1 MRIDDVNQVDNT
13 YKLYK
18 TADELVDEFNI
29 ENKENDSELNQIFTE
44 YNKLECENI
53 VRKRRV
59 KNMFSKLSKELD
71 KINKYPAIIDSETC
85 SYMNCLYY
93 YIFLSLIYF
102 ALLIY
107 SRNYMTIAIIPI
119 GIYIGYKVGIISD
132 DQI

>member
-18 TADELVDEFNI
+18 TADELVDEFNR
-29 ENKENDSELNQIFTE
+29 ENEDNNSELNQIFTE

-59 KNMFSKLSKELD
+59 KSMFSKLSKELD
-71 KINKYPAIIDSETC
+71 KINKYPAITYSETY
-85 SYMNCLYY
+85 SYMDSLYY

-107 SRNYMTIAIIPI
+107 SRNYMTLAIIPI

-132 DQI
+132 D

>member
-18 TADELVDEFNI
+18 TADELVEEFNR
-29 ENKENDSELNQIFTE
+29 ENEGNDSELNKIFNE

-59 KNMFSKLSKELD
+59 KSMFSKLSKELD
-71 KINKYPAIIDSETC
+71 KINKYPAITDSETC
-85 SYMNCLYY
+85 SYMDSLYY

-107 SRNYMTIAIIPI
+107 SRNYMTLAIIPI

-132 DQI
+132 D